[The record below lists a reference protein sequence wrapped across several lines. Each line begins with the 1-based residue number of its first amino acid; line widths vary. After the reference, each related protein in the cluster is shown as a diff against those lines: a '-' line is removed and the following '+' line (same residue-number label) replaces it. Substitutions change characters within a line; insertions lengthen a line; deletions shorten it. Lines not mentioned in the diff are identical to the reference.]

1 MARIGKG
8 GWRRAICLGLLM
20 SMAAAAAL
28 AEQNAIL
35 ARRAAMKAN
44 GQALM
49 HIDKII
55 RDGGNPADVIGP
67 ATSIANTAAQIPA
80 LFPPGSGAGDVAADP
95 AIWQKFGD
103 FQGKAG
109 NLQSQAAMLAA
120 AAQAGDLATVRA
132 QFDKV
137 VQACSACHKPYR
149 HQRW

>member
-1 MARIGKG
+1 MASVGWSCWGRIL
-8 GWRRAICLGLLM
+8 CVGLLLAL
-20 SMAAAAAL
+20 AAAAAV
-28 AEQNAIL
+28 AQEDAVQ

-55 RDGGNPADVIGP
+55 RGGGKPADVVEP
-67 ATSIANTAAQIPA
+67 AMKIAARAVQIPD
-80 LFPPGSGAGDVAADP
+80 LFPPGSGAGDAAADP
-95 AIWQKFGD
+95 SIWKKFDD
-103 FQGKAG
+103 FQGKAA
-109 NLQSQAAMLAA
+109 NLQSQASMLAA